1 MKMILHYR
9 AGSGARELLATVLL
23 AIPSFFALGFAVV
36 LSRTEQ
42 YPLSALWLVY
52 EVARNVGYL
61 GVAVGTI
68 VTFVAAMRRTIP
80 ESTLG
85 LMASAVVTAIILLW
99 CAARILPSGW

>member
-1 MKMILHYR
+1 MILHHG
-9 AGSGARELLATVLL
+9 AGGGTREFLATVLL
-23 AIPSFFALGFAVV
+23 ATPSFFALGFAVA
-36 LSRTEQ
+36 LSRAEQ
-42 YPLSALWLVY
+42 YPLSALWFVY
-52 EVARNVGYL
+52 EVSRNVGFL

-68 VTFVAAMRRTIP
+68 ITFVAAMRRRIP